1 MGQACTKHITYMI
14 SYHLP
19 KNPVRGQE
27 THRLTTPPPPAN
39 YTEEETKP
47 VEVTLLI

>member
-27 THRLTTPPPPAN
+27 SHPPLHRGGDQVREGNIVDLGS
-39 YTEEETKP
+39 
-47 VEVTLLI
+47 